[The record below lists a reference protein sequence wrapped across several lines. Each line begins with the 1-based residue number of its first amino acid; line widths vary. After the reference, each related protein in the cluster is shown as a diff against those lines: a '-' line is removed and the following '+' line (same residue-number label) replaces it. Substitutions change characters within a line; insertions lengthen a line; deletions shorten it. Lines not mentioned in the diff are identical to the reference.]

1 MSYMDTKFCA
11 VCDED
16 YNEAAPQCPG
26 CVRRRY
32 DDAQALVVAALKTQL
47 AAAHRYVDALNAEV
61 RTLRPLVAR
70 IAALEAVMA
79 ETLDLAEEG
88 IGYTDDYFVKKWE
101 MRERLAACRKA
112 LAGEPA

>member
-1 MSYMDTKFCA
+1 MSYMCTKFCET
-11 VCDED
+11 CDEAYD
-16 YNEAAPQCPG
+16 GAAPECPG

-32 DDAQALVVAALKTQL
+32 DDAQAKVVAALKTQL
-47 AAAHRYVDALNAEV
+47 AAAHRYIDALNAEV

-70 IAALEAVMA
+70 VAALEAA
-79 ETLDLAEEG
+79 IGDTLDLAEEG

-101 MRERLAACRKA
+101 MRERLAACRQA

>member
-1 MSYMDTKFCA
+1 MSYMATKFCET
-11 VCDED
+11 CDEHYD
-16 YNEAAPQCPG
+16 WAAPECPG

-32 DDAQALVVAALKTQL
+32 DAAQAQVVAALKTQL
-47 AAAHRYVDALNAEV
+47 AAAHRYIDALNAEV

-88 IGYTDDYFVKKWE
+88 IGYSDGRRARRGHT
-101 MRERLAACRKA
+101 
-112 LAGEPA
+112 